1 MVADL
6 FLMDRYTT
14 TQEFRHLTF
23 SKQVFQ
29 DIVLPMTELENALVR
44 RHGPT
49 APPSA
54 TAGRTLRHSRTAS
67 LRAHKAEA
75 RAAVVVED
83 RTSRTNSLASC
94 LC

>member
-1 MVADL
+1 MISLRAGNHRL
-6 FLMDRYTT
+6 FRLLFGWMIPPAVSFLKYTT

-49 APPSA
+49 RSSLCHSGTHSAPQSNSVA
-54 TAGRTLRHSRTAS
+54 ARTQG
-67 LRAHKAEA
+67 
-75 RAAVVVED
+75 
-83 RTSRTNSLASC
+83 
-94 LC
+94 